1 MASSQK
7 PLAKEHLM
15 MIKLRRELVSQYLG
29 YLCAKEASR
38 EQFNFFPIQV
48 LILDFSKE
56 NDYSTLPLI
65 FIIPI
70 PLQPDVLSL

>member
-7 PLAKEHLM
+7 PSAEEHLK
-15 MIKLRRELVSQYLG
+15 MIKLRRELVSRYLG

-38 EQFNFFPIQV
+38 EQFNFFSIQV

-56 NDYSTLPLI
+56 NDYSTFPLI

-70 PLQPDVLSL
+70 PLQPDVLNL